1 MLAFLIFTLD
11 RTTPMIFGFFG
22 KLHAPMSLQKTRILF
37 FIIFL
42 STFASFGQS
51 VAYKTL
57 LEGIYDDRFPVIKPT
72 QISNLSNYQIL
83 DAREIAEYEVSHLP
97 RAKWVGYDTFD
108 LKNVADLDK
117 NKPILVYCTVGA
129 RSQEI
134 GKKLQ
139 NAGFTR
145 VYNLYGGIIHW
156 VNENL
161 PVEQNGKPTQ
171 KVHTYSKSWGIWLN
185 KGEKVY
191 D

>member
-22 KLHAPMSLQKTRILF
+22 KLHSPMSLQKTRILF

-42 STFASFGQS
+42 STFPSFGQS

-57 LEGIYDDRFPVIKPT
+57 LEGIYDDRFPVIKPA
-72 QISNLSNYQIL
+72 QITNLDNYQIL
-83 DAREIAEYEVSHLP
+83 DAREKAEYEVSHLP
-97 RAKWVGYDTFD
+97 DAKWVGYDTFD

-117 NKPILVYCTVGA
+117 NQPVLVYCTVGA

-139 NAGFTR
+139 SAGFTR

-156 VNENL
+156 VNENQ
-161 PVEQNGKPTQ
+161 PVVQNGKPTQ

>member
-1 MLAFLIFTLD
+1 MN
-11 RTTPMIFGFFG
+11 
-22 KLHAPMSLQKTRILF
+22 LQKTRILF
-37 FIIFL
+37 LITFL
-42 STFASFGQS
+42 SVFSSFGQS

-57 LEGIYDDRFPVIKPT
+57 LEGLYDDRFPVIQPK
-72 QISNLSNYQIL
+72 QISNLCNYQVL
-83 DAREIAEYEVSHLP
+83 DAREKAEYEVSHLP
-97 RAKWVGYDTFD
+97 KAKWVGYETFD

-117 NKPILVYCTVGA
+117 NQPILVYCTVGA

-156 VNENL
+156 VNESQ
-161 PVEQNGKPTQ
+161 PVVQNEKPTK